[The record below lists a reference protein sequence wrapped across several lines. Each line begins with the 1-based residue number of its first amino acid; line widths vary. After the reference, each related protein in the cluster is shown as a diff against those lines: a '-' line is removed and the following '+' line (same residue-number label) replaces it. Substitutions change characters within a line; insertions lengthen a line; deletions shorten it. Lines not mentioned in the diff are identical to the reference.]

1 MIAGQWLGQVA
12 QLVEQRT
19 ENPRVDGS
27 IPPLATEVV
36 FIGERR
42 FEVTSAMG
50 ETAPRA
56 LQPMAEEPNLRS
68 GATCG
73 SRRSRRL
80 CVQLITTGSRRRY
93 VYRSPSC
100 DRQRMRIVPAAT
112 NAAGVALLLAA
123 LIFPSRTSAQQIAA
137 TRAGIAPVAMSAARV
152 ATQPQDSVSGHRG
165 SRKSHVVIGVVAGA
179 LAGGVL
185 GGLSARSSKDTGT
198 ALDGVATAASVTIG
212 ALAGLIVGGVIG
224 AFVPHN

>member
-1 MIAGQWLGQVA
+1 MHQGYSAADVGVISRLESVMDQSRAQVI
-12 QLVEQRT
+12 T
-19 ENPRVDGS
+19 DS
-27 IPPLATEVV
+27 IHA
-36 FIGERR
+36 
-42 FEVTSAMG
+42 SS
-50 ETAPRA
+50 
-56 LQPMAEEPNLRS
+56 EEPNLS
-68 GATCG
+68 SEATRG
-73 SRRSRRL
+73 LRRSCRL

-152 ATQPQDSVSGHRG
+152 TTQHQDSVSGHRG